1 MKSES
6 ELLPTGAFGSWAVTA
21 LRDSLINRLGEDQ
34 HGESLDLYF
43 YAVTL
48 SGWQSV
54 RKSIQKWRQRDA
66 ARCSTIYA
74 GTDHGITDPDAL
86 SAMSDDGISVRL
98 MQTYSGV
105 YHPKVIRLSSP
116 KSESIWVGSNNLTRD
131 GLLNNIEFAVLI
143 EGNAIPSSFLKWIKG
158 VHAGSTALTDALLE
172 TYRQERTKFEKG
184 RAAAKSTTFTW
195 SQRSEPVKEAAQ
207 PKLRGGELIIEVMP
221 EETRGGNQVQLP
233 REAAKHLFGLKEAG
247 DQVEIQ
253 LKQLGSAEYR
263 KLVISVFANKTV
275 RVSINDLE
283 YRDRPCM
290 IILHRKAPKKFEF
303 EIIPESIFPSRY
315 RSLLAACTNQ
325 TRAGSRRWTIA

>member
-1 MKSES
+1 MKSGS

-21 LRDSLINRLGEDQ
+21 LRDSVINKLDKDQ
-34 HGESLDLYF
+34 HGKSIELYF

-54 RKSIQKWRQRDA
+54 RKSIKRWCRKDSDRRA
-66 ARCSTIYA
+66 TIYA

-105 YHPKVIRLSSP
+105 YHPKVVRLSSP
-116 KSESIWVGSNNLTRD
+116 KSEHIWVGSNNLTRD

-143 EGNAIPSSFLKWIKG
+143 EGSEIPPSFLEWTRN
-158 VHAGSTALTDALLE
+158 VHAGSTALTDSLLD
-172 TYRQERTKFEKG
+172 TYRQERTKFEKS
-184 RAAAKSTTFTW
+184 RAAANSTTFTW
-195 SQRSEPVKEAAQ
+195 SQRSEPAKKTAKTSLK
-207 PKLRGGELIIEVMP
+207 PGELIIEVMP

-247 DQVEIQ
+247 DQTEIQ
-253 LKQLGSAEYR
+253 LRQFGSAEYR
-263 KLVISVFANKTV
+263 KLVVSVFANKTV
-275 RVSINDLE
+275 RISINELE
-283 YRDRPCM
+283 YRDRPCV
-290 IILHRKAPKKFEF
+290 IIVRRNAPKKFEF
-303 EIIPESIFPSRY
+303 EIVPESIFPSRY

-325 TRAGSRRWTIA
+325 TRAGSRRWAIA